1 MQAIRAIYD
10 GKKIEPLEPIKTK
23 NRAEI
28 IVIFPDDEKTS
39 TQMTSKM
46 ARALLRGSA
55 KGKNLTIKLLK
66 SRKEDKKL
74 EGR

>member
-55 KGKNLTIKLLK
+55 KRKNLTIKLLK